1 MPKTLLLFLALAAQT
16 LIAADRPKHILLIMA
31 DDLGIE
37 GLSCYGGDDYPTPN
51 LDRMAEEGLRFTH
64 AYSQPLCTPTRL
76 EIMTGLSN
84 QRNWLYFGTLPKGQK
99 TFGHL
104 MKGFGYQTCI
114 SGKWQLQSYDPP
126 DWPGAAERRG
136 KGQLPDE
143 AGFDSYSLHHT
154 RNTED
159 KGSRYGN
166 PAYERDGTLH
176 KEIEGAYGEDHNVDH
191 ILDFMGAHK
200 DDSMFIYYPM
210 ALPHWP
216 MVPTPDSPEWKDP
229 SRRLEESTDYFPDMV
244 AYMDKLIGRL
254 ITSIDEMGL
263 GEDTLIL
270 YYADNGTDRRITSHL
285 RGEEVLGG
293 KGTPAQTGIRVPLI
307 ARWKGHLTSGVT
319 HDLIDPSDF
328 VPTLADLAGK
338 PLPADWI
345 TDGVSFA
352 PQLLGTKPSPRDW
365 CFFWYDPR
373 PGWDKDHFTRSI
385 FALDHQY
392 KLFSDGR
399 LFDIAGETM
408 REVEL
413 PADSLSPEAT
423 AAKAKLQAVIDAQM
437 ALPLSITA
445 KTEVD
450 AYGQPVTE

>member
-1 MPKTLLLFLALAAQT
+1 MPKTLLLFLVLAAQT
-16 LIAADRPKHILLIMA
+16 LIAADLPKHILVIMA

-37 GLSCYGGDDYPTPN
+37 GLGCYGGTDYPTPN
-51 LDRMAEEGLRFTH
+51 LDRMAANGLRFTH
-64 AYSQPLCTPTRL
+64 AYSQPLCTPTRM

-84 QRNWLYFGTLPKGQK
+84 QRNWLYFGTLPKDQK

-104 MKGFGYQTCI
+104 MQGFGFKTCA

-126 DWPGAAERRG
+126 DFPGASERRG
-136 KGQLPDE
+136 QGQLPTE
-143 AGFDSYSLHHT
+143 AGFDSYSLHHA
-154 RNTED
+154 RHTED

-166 PAYERDGTLH
+166 PTYERDGTLH

-191 ILDFMGAHK
+191 ILDFMAVNQ
-200 DDSMFIYYPM
+200 DEPMFIYYPM

-216 MVPTPDSPEWKDP
+216 MVPTPDSEVWKDP
-229 SRRLEESTDYFPDMV
+229 ARRLEESTDYFPDMV

-270 YYADNGTDRRITSHL
+270 YYSDNGTDQRITSHL
-285 RGEEVLGG
+285 RGEKVQGG
-293 KGTPAQTGIRVPLI
+293 KGTPAQTGVRVPLI
-307 ARWKGHLTSGVT
+307 ARWKGHLKPAVLD
-319 HDLIDPSDF
+319 DLIDPTDF
-328 VPTLADLAGK
+328 LPTLVDLAGK
-338 PLPADWI
+338 SLPEGWI

-352 PQLLGTKPSPRDW
+352 PRLLGTPATPRDHVF
-365 CFFWYDPR
+365 CWYDPR
-373 PGWDKDHFTRSI
+373 PGWDKDHFSRSI
-385 FALDHQY
+385 FALDHHY

-413 PADSLSPEAT
+413 PDSSLSADDT
-423 AAKAKLQAVIDAQM
+423 AAKARLQAVIDAQ
-437 ALPLSITA
+437 LSVPLSVTA
-445 KTEVD
+445 EHEVD
-450 AYGQPVTE
+450 AYGKPVAK